1 VIKRSESSRDYFAAD
16 GVGHNDRTTI
26 QVGTQVQAPRTYNS
40 RGSLEKRQQQWI
52 SLCWIMLSLAGEEPI
67 PLAGGT
73 IALEK
78 RDFFDPLRLSLSIF
92 MFLWFK

>member
-1 VIKRSESSRDYFAAD
+1 MT
-16 GVGHNDRTTI
+16 HTTI
-26 QVGTQVQAPRTYNS
+26 QVATQVQALRIYNS
-40 RGSLEKRQQQWI
+40 QGSSERRRPRWI

-92 MFLWFK
+92 MFLWF